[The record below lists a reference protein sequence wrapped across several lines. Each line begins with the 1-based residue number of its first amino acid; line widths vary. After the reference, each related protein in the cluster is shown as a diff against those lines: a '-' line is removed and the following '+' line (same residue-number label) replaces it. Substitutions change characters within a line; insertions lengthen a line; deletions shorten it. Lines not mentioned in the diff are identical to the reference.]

1 MPLPKKKKK
10 KNYFEQLVLDLA
22 TYYDNAITK
31 HAKFATIAIQTNKQ
45 TKKQTKKH
53 FTIRHEKKSCYGFT

>member
-1 MPLPKKKKK
+1 MPLPKKK

-45 TKKQTKKH
+45 TKKH
-53 FTIRHEKKSCYGFT
+53 FTIRHEKRSCYGFT

>member
-1 MPLPKKKKK
+1 MPLPKKK

-22 TYYDNAITK
+22 TYYNNAITN

-45 TKKQTKKH
+45 TKKHCITYKA
-53 FTIRHEKKSCYGFT
+53 

>member
-1 MPLPKKKKK
+1 MPLPKK

-45 TKKQTKKH
+45 TNKH
-53 FTIRHEKKSCYGFT
+53 FIIRHEKKSCYGFT

>member
-1 MPLPKKKKK
+1 MPLQKK

-22 TYYDNAITK
+22 TYYDKAITK

-45 TKKQTKKH
+45 TNKGTLYYKA
-53 FTIRHEKKSCYGFT
+53 

>member
-1 MPLPKKKKK
+1 MPLPKKK

-45 TKKQTKKH
+45 TNKETLYYKA
-53 FTIRHEKKSCYGFT
+53 

>member
-1 MPLPKKKKK
+1 MPLPKK
-10 KNYFEQLVLDLA
+10 KNYFEQLVLDLT

-45 TKKQTKKH
+45 TKKH